1 MIASGLQA
9 PLPLVTTFEQIAD
22 PDIELLSLVQIF
34 AGKILRTEKWDE
46 LGIRPKSRIGAQVR
60 GNLLGLILKNQS
72 SRGFDGM
79 VVRQRQID
87 GLIKTDQRRILPTAC
102 PHQQQEKHRGRG
114 EYPKVPGAHK
124 G

>member
-1 MIASGLQA
+1 
-9 PLPLVTTFEQIAD
+9 
-22 PDIELLSLVQIF
+22 
-34 AGKILRTEKWDE
+34 LRTEEWDE
-46 LGIRPKSRIGAQVR
+46 LAIRPKSRIGAQIR
-60 GNLLGLILKNQS
+60 GNLLGLILENQS

-79 VVRQRQID
+79 VVRQRQIN

-102 PHQQQEKHRGRG
+102 PHQQQEEYRGQG